1 MGQAGVVVN
10 ANQEHHPPWTRSP
23 SSASQ
28 RTFFSGTRSAVAEL
42 SCYAGR
48 RGQVLGFCAKRD
60 PCLIG
65 LEAGA
70 TLHDW
75 ARKFQVLGHDLRL
88 IPPIYVKP
96 HGKRQ
101 KNDAAEAICEAVQR
115 PALRFVAV
123 NSAEQQGV
131 LMLHGASP
139 RELLVGQGTALIN
152 GPRGPLC

>member
-1 MGQAGVVVN
+1 M
-10 ANQEHHPPWTRSP
+10 
-23 SSASQ
+23 
-28 RTFFSGTRSAVAEL
+28 AEL

-101 KNDAAEAICEAVQR
+101 KNDAAEAIGEAVQR

-123 NSAEQQGV
+123 NSAGQQGV
-131 LMLHGASP
+131 LMLHGASRTSGWP
-139 RELLVGQGTALIN
+139 RHRLDQRSARGHFPEFGSVVAQGLLHVGG
-152 GPRGPLC
+152 LCQIASNNDPSGKQSK